1 MNLEVITR
9 TPNTTTPKPPLLFV
23 HGIVHGAWCWDEHFL
38 PYFAQHGYHT
48 SALSLRNHGR
58 SEKVSNW
65 RWLRIKDYVNDVAQV
80 ATKIEAEYGQSPIVI
95 GHSMGGLIVQ
105 KYLEKHDAPA
115 AILVA
120 SCPAH
125 GVWQTMFRTIINHP
139 MAFLQVNLKLNLKMV
154 ANTTQRAHWAFFS
167 ASMPQTQVQQ
177 YTERFNDESYLVFLD
192 MLLFALPR
200 VKKINTPML
209 VVAGATDTLFSVE
222 EERRTAL
229 TYGAQFHNFDDVAHD
244 MMLEDNWE
252 SVAESMLN
260 WLDNVSSKVPA
271 DK

>member
-1 MNLEVITR
+1 
-9 TPNTTTPKPPLLFV
+9 
-23 HGIVHGAWCWDEHFL
+23 
-38 PYFAQHGYHT
+38 
-48 SALSLRNHGR
+48 
-58 SEKVSNW
+58 
-65 RWLRIKDYVNDVAQV
+65 
-80 ATKIEAEYGQSPIVI
+80 
-95 GHSMGGLIVQ
+95 
-105 KYLEKHDAPA
+105 
-115 AILVA
+115 
-120 SCPAH
+120 
-125 GVWQTMFRTIINHP
+125 
-139 MAFLQVNLKLNLKMV
+139 
-154 ANTTQRAHWAFFS
+154 
-167 ASMPQTQVQQ
+167 
-177 YTERFNDESYLVFLD
+177 VFLD